1 MKNTEGECIMALR
14 QVPRFQSEQE
24 EADWWDRNRAKL
36 DLDFLEAAGKG
47 QLRRLDREQLKARI
61 AGATKVISL
70 RLPEADLALA
80 REQAARKGLPYQ
92 TYLKS
97 LLHEALRRA
106 G

>member
-1 MKNTEGECIMALR
+1 MAVR
-14 QVPRFQSEQE
+14 QVPRFRSEKE
-24 EADWWDRNRAKL
+24 EADWWDRNRTEL
-36 DLDFLEAAGKG
+36 DRDFLEAARKG
-47 QLRRLDREQLKARI
+47 QLRRLDRKQLEARV

-97 LLHEALRRA
+97 LLHEALRRT

>member
-1 MKNTEGECIMALR
+1 MAVR

-24 EADWWDRNRAKL
+24 EADWWDRNRTELDRDFIAK
-36 DLDFLEAAGKG
+36 ARNG
-47 QLRRLDREQLKARI
+47 QLQRLDREQLKARVT
-61 AGATKVISL
+61 GATKVISL
-70 RLPEADLALA
+70 RLPEADLVLA

-97 LLHEALRRA
+97 LLHEALRRT

>member
-1 MKNTEGECIMALR
+1 MAVR
-14 QVPRFQSEQE
+14 QIPRFRSEKE
-24 EADWWDRNRAKL
+24 EADWWDKNRVEL
-36 DLDFLEAAGKG
+36 DRDFLEAAQKG
-47 QLRRLDREQLKARI
+47 RLQRLDREQLKARV

-70 RLPEADLALA
+70 RLPETDLALA

-97 LLHEALRRA
+97 LLHEALRRT

>member
-1 MKNTEGECIMALR
+1 MSVR
-14 QVPRFQSEQE
+14 QVPRFRSEKE
-24 EADWWDRNRAKL
+24 EADWWDRNRAEL
-36 DLDFLEAAGKG
+36 DREFLEKARNG
-47 QLRRLDREQLKARI
+47 QLRRLDREQLKARV

-80 REQAARKGLPYQ
+80 REQAAQKGLPYQ

>member
-1 MKNTEGECIMALR
+1 MAVR
-14 QVPRFQSEQE
+14 QVPRFRSEQE
-24 EADWWDRNRAKL
+24 EAEWWDRNRANL
-36 DLDFLEAAGKG
+36 DLDFLEAARKG
-47 QLRRLDREQLKARI
+47 RLQRLDREQLKARI
-61 AGATKVISL
+61 TGATKVISL

-97 LLHEALRRA
+97 LLHEALRRT